1 VELIHTLNR
10 HPHKHVVRRTGVV
23 LNTETEP
30 YSREG
35 SGGGSERSLLSRR
48 KRDDGLGEI
57 ADPGLLRRPRGP
69 RTEKSNDG
77 GEHIVDSDHFSRF
90 IQMRGLNGQRSEV

>member
-1 VELIHTLNR
+1 MERIHTLNR
-10 HPHKHVVRRTGVV
+10 HPHKHIVRRTGVV

-30 YSREG
+30 HSREG

-57 ADPGLLRRPRGP
+57 ASSWLSRRLRDRRID
-69 RTEKSNDG
+69 KSSGNGDDVGDG
-77 GEHIVDSDHFSRF
+77 DHF
-90 IQMRGLNGQRSEV
+90 